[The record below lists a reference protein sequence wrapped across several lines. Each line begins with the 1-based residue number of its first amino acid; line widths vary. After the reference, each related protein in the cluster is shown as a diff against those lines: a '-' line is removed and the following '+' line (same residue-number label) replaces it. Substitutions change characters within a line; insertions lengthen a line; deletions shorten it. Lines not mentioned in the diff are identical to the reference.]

1 MMRPIPLLL
10 ATTALL
16 AGCSSVR
23 THQGYLTDAQLIAT
37 VQPGVDNRA
46 SVERTL
52 GRPTFVGQFDQNDW
66 YYVGREMGALA
77 FANPHPKEGTTLHVR
92 FDAAGTVV
100 SADDLKLAR
109 VASIDPV
116 GDKTPTLGRNRNFFQ
131 DLFGNIGQV
140 GSVGQGG
147 GTADNPTGGN

>member
-1 MMRPIPLLL
+1 MMRPISVLLVT
-10 ATTALL
+10 AALL
-16 AGCSSVR
+16 GGCSSVR
-23 THQGYLTDAQLIAT
+23 THQGYLTDSQLVAS

-52 GRPTFVGQFDQNDW
+52 GRPTFTGQFDQNDW
-66 YYVGREMGALA
+66 YYVGREMGAIA

-92 FDAAGTVV
+92 FDAAGNVV
-100 SADDLKLAR
+100 SADDLKLTR
-109 VASIDPV
+109 IASIHPV
-116 GDKTPTLGRNRNFFQ
+116 GDKTPTLGRSRNFFE

-140 GSVGQGG
+140 GSVGKGG

>member
-1 MMRPIPLLL
+1 MMRPISVLLV
-10 ATTALL
+10 TVALL
-16 AGCSSVR
+16 GGCSSVR
-23 THQGYLTDAQLIAT
+23 THQGYLTDS
-37 VQPGVDNRA
+37 QPGVDNRA

-52 GRPTFVGQFDQNDW
+52 GRPTFTGQFDQNDW
-66 YYVGREMGALA
+66 YYVGREMGAIA

-92 FDAAGTVV
+92 FDAAGNVV
-100 SADDLKLAR
+100 SADDLKLTR
-109 VASIDPV
+109 IASIHPV
-116 GDKTPTLGRNRNFFQ
+116 GDKTPTLGRSRNFFE